1 MNACALM
8 SQYTRAPSG
17 LGLRRK
23 YEQKQAIA
31 ACAAAASAASVA
43 ADAADA
49 GDDNAV
55 DAVYTAAGID
65 AENVCSK
72 MFPRGKLRYTEKH
85 F

>member
-43 ADAADA
+43 ADA
-49 GDDNAV
+49 GDDNAD
-55 DAVYTAAGID
+55 DAVDTAAGID